1 MNMMHKSGED
11 RRLGHDRR
19 DACTNAV
26 SDPRT
31 GRLHGFVRQVRIAS
45 GRLNLRITEELGDH
59 RQAFAES
66 NGPGRKVVAL
76 TTKQLCSA

>member
-1 MNMMHKSGED
+1 MMHNCGAD
-11 RRLGHDRR
+11 RPLGHDRR
-19 DACTNAV
+19 DVRTNTV

-31 GRLHGFVRQVRIAS
+31 GCLHGFVRQVRIAS
-45 GRLNLRITEELGDH
+45 GRVNLRMTEELGDH

-76 TTKQLCSA
+76 TMKQLCSA

>member
-19 DACTNAV
+19 DARTNAV
-26 SDPRT
+26 SNPRT

-76 TTKQLCSA
+76 TMKQLCSA